1 MSSPNIL
8 LILLPL
14 IKANTEIRIAAN
26 ISLLIQQ
33 QTKASGNNEVVA
45 INRTYYTLLLPLLSM
60 SLGKIIY
67 EATGKVTDV
76 RVQR

>member
-14 IKANTEIRIAAN
+14 IKANTDRWIAAN
-26 ISLLIQQ
+26 TSLLIQQ

-60 SLGKIIY
+60 SLGEIIY
-67 EATGKVTDV
+67 EAKGKVTDV
-76 RVQR
+76 RVLR